1 MADLGVLYVVNDN
14 RALETCVRSDGEQR
28 SLQCLVHDSCAG
40 LLITLERL
48 DNLLHCI
55 LCVNVSGSAT
65 CDDALFHCGTSCV
78 QRILHTKLCFLH
90 LGLGSCTDLDH
101 SDTTSELCE
110 SLLELLAVE
119 IRGCGLDLLLD
130 LCDTAVDIG
139 LLALTIDDGGLLL
152 RYLYALCAAELL
164 DGCILELEAE
174 VCGDYLTAGQDR
186 DILKHLL
193 TSVAI
198 ARSLDSNDVEGTS
211 QLVNDE
217 GCECLTLDILCDDEK
232 LCAHLYDLLE
242 ERKDILDVGD
252 LLIGDQDERII
263 EICLH
268 LIHIGAHVR
277 ADVASVELH
286 TFNDIQL
293 GLHGLG
299 LLDGDDTILGNLLHR
314 IGNHLTNLLVTS

>member
-1 MADLGVLYVVNDN
+1 MD
-14 RALETCVRSDGEQR
+14 
-28 SLQCLVHDSCAG
+28 
-40 LLITLERL
+40 I
-48 DNLLHCI
+48 
-55 LCVNVSGSAT
+55 SGSAT

-78 QRILHTKLCFLH
+78 QRILHTELCFLH

-119 IRGCGLDLLLD
+119 IRSCSLDLLLD
-130 LCDTAVDIG
+130 LCNTAVDIG
-139 LLALTIDDGGLLL
+139 LLTLAINDGGLLL

-164 DGCILELEAE
+164 DGRILELEAE
-174 VCGDYLTAGQDR
+174 VRRDYLTAGQDR

-211 QLVNDE
+211 QLVDDE
-217 GCECLTLDILCDDEK
+217 GCECLTLDILCDDEE

-286 TFNDIQL
+286 TFNDVQL

-314 IGNHLTNLLVTS
+314 VGNHLTDLLVPS